1 MFTGA
6 GKMRIGII
14 GSEQF
19 YQEIELLKVNYPRAE
34 FIPFLYTSPLEAY
47 KLISPNKEKVDVF
60 LFSGII
66 PYFYSKEVIREENIT
81 ATFVPFSQLMVSLSL
96 FRLVHQKNIPFDRIS
111 IDLPD
116 RKDVIDVLTHLSEE
130 NSVKH
135 ILDYPWIYHND
146 KSNHHT
152 INVQEFVRFHERLY
166 ELSEVDYCLTSIHAV
181 YDELKRK
188 NIPAMFMIQTKSSTI
203 QGIEDAI
210 ALGELKKQR
219 QSQIA
224 VLNIEIHCLEEM
236 RESDNQPFNR
246 EIEEMSR
253 HLNGRLVTEERFNWK
268 IYTTRGALD
277 FYNHE
282 DCFKKMIHHPKT
294 NVYVGIGYGLS
305 LKSAEQNA
313 EDALLYAIKKKSSTG
328 INVWLID
335 ESKRLMPIDVING
348 PEYTNAHLIKGDT
361 HSVKRL
367 AEEIGLSIKNVNR
380 MIDFLAYYPDP
391 TFTADDFAN
400 FYHITRRTAE
410 RIIKPFYDHQ
420 LLINV
425 GEEKP
430 FEKGRP
436 RIVYMPHSKLKSII
450 RD

>member
-1 MFTGA
+1 
-6 GKMRIGII
+6 MRIGII

-19 YQEIELLKVNYPRAE
+19 YQEIEMLKINYPHVE

-47 KLISPNKEKVDVF
+47 RLISPNKEKVAVF

-111 IDLPD
+111 MDLPD
-116 RKDVIDVLTHLSEE
+116 RKDVIDVLAHLNEQH
-130 NSVKH
+130 SVKH
-135 ILDYPWIYHND
+135 ILDYPWIYQNE
-146 KSNHHT
+146 KTNHHT
-152 INVQEFVRFHERLY
+152 INVQEFVSFHERLY

-210 ALGELKKQR
+210 ALGEMKKQR

-224 VLNIEIHCLEEM
+224 VLNIEVHGLEEM
-236 RESDNQPFNR
+236 CDSDKQQFNR
-246 EIEEMSR
+246 EIGEMSR
-253 HLNGRLVTEERFNWK
+253 HLNGKLVKEEYGKWK

-277 FYNHE
+277 LYNQKNWSNTI
-282 DCFKKMIHHPKT
+282 FRHP
-294 NVYVGIGYGLS
+294 NPNIYVGIGYGPS
-305 LKSAEQNA
+305 LKNAEQNA

-328 INVWLID
+328 INIWLID
-335 ESKRLMPIDVING
+335 ESKRLMPIDVLNR
-348 PEYTNAHLIKGDT
+348 PENTKAHLIKGDT

-367 AEEIGLSIKNVNR
+367 AEQTGLSIKNVNR
-380 MIDFLAYYPDP
+380 MIDFLAYYPDQ

-400 FYHITRRTAE
+400 YFHITRRTAE

-420 LLINV
+420 LLINT

-436 RIVYMPHSKLKSII
+436 RIVYSPNIKLKSII

>member
-1 MFTGA
+1 
-6 GKMRIGII
+6 MRIGII

-19 YQEIELLKVNYPRAE
+19 YQEIELLKINYPSIE

-47 KLISPNKEKVDVF
+47 RLISPYKEKVDVF

-66 PYFYSKEVIREENIT
+66 PYFYSKEVIREEKIT
-81 ATFVPFSQLMVSLSL
+81 ATFVPFSQLMISLSL

-116 RKDVIDVLTHLSEE
+116 REDLIDVLTHLNEQ

-135 ILDYPWIYHND
+135 ILDYSWIYQNE
-146 KSNHHT
+146 KTNFHT

-210 ALGELKKQR
+210 ALGEIKKQR

-224 VLNIEIHCLEEM
+224 VLNIEFHGLEEM
-236 RESDNQPFNR
+236 CDSDKQQFNR

-253 HLNGRLVTEERFNWK
+253 NLNGKLVAEEHGKWK

-277 FYNHE
+277 FYNNE
-282 DCFKKMIHHPKT
+282 DWNKKIIRHPNT
-294 NVYVGIGYGLS
+294 NVYVGIGYGTS

-313 EDALLYAIKKKSSTG
+313 EDALLYASKKKSSTG
-328 INVWLID
+328 MNVWLID
-335 ESKRLMPIDVING
+335 ESKRLMSIDILNG
-348 PEYTNAHLIKGDT
+348 SENTKAHLIKGDT
-361 HSVKRL
+361 HSVKQL
-367 AEEIGLSIKNVNR
+367 AEELGLSIKNVNR
-380 MIDFLAYYPDP
+380 MIDFLTYYPDQ

-400 FYHITRRTAE
+400 YFHITRRSAE

-436 RIVYMPHSKLKSII
+436 RIVYSSHVKLKSII